1 MLPVLDILHRGIVYS
16 LVGLSVYG
24 IAMSFAVHR
33 DTLQR
38 GRELMDRRVA
48 AAQLEKEEEMK
59 EVALAEA
66 AQTVLQRK
74 RP

>member
-1 MLPVLDILHRGIVYS
+1 
-16 LVGLSVYG
+16 
-24 IAMSFAVHR
+24 
-33 DTLQR
+33 
-38 GRELMDRRVA
+38 MDRRVA